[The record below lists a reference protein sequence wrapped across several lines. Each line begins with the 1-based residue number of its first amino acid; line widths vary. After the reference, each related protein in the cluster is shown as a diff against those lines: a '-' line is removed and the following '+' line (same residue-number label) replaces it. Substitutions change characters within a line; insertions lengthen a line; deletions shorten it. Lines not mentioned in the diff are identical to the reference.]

1 MKVSRSVTVSAPP
14 ERAFRAFT
22 EEIGAW
28 WPLADG
34 FAFAGDRWQD
44 MEMEGREGGRVYE
57 RSRDGRDFHIGTV
70 KVYDPPS
77 RLVFSWGEATQEW
90 AGPTEVEVRFTAQSG
105 GSTRVD
111 LEHRGFEAIGEA
123 AEETSR
129 TYDGGWAAVLE
140 RYEQHVA

>member
-1 MKVSRSVTVSAPP
+1 MNVIRSVTVNAPP

-22 EEIGAW
+22 EEIGTW

-44 MEMEGREGGRVYE
+44 MLMEGREGGRLYE
-57 RSRDGRDFHIGTV
+57 RSRDGQDFHIGTV

-77 RLVFSWGEATQEW
+77 RVVFTWGEATEEW
-90 AGPTEVEVRFTAQSG
+90 GGPTEVEVRFTAEG
-105 GSTRVD
+105 DATRVD
-111 LEHRGFEAIGEA
+111 LEHRGFEGIGET

-129 TYDGGWAAVLE
+129 TYEGGWAAVLG

>member
-1 MKVSRSVTVSAPP
+1 MKVTRSVTVSAPP

-28 WPLADG
+28 WPLSDG

-44 MEMEGREGGRVYE
+44 MLMEGREGGRLYE

-77 RLVFSWGEATQEW
+77 RLVFTWGEATEEW
-90 AGPTEVEVRFTAQSG
+90 AGPTEVEVRFTAEG
-105 GSTRVD
+105 EATRVD
-111 LEHRGFEAIGEA
+111 LEHRGFERIGEA
-123 AEETSR
+123 ADETSR
-129 TYDGGWAAVLE
+129 TYEEGWVAVLG

>member
-1 MKVSRSVTVSAPP
+1 MKVTRSVTVSAPP

-22 EEIGAW
+22 EEIGRW

-44 MEMEGREGGRVYE
+44 MEMEGREGGRLYE

-77 RLVFSWGEATQEW
+77 RLVFTWGEATEEW
-90 AGPTEVEVRFTAQSG
+90 AAPTEVEVRFTPEG
-105 GSTRVD
+105 GATRVD
-111 LEHRGFEAIGEA
+111 LEHRGFEGIGEA
-123 AEETSR
+123 AEETTQ
-129 TYDGGWAAVLE
+129 TYDGGWAAVLG